1 MTIKKRIVIWY
12 TIWMAVLVAIASVVL
27 LSGSGALMRREAM
40 ADLEETVH
48 DAAEDIRTGRD
59 GRVRLDD
66 DMEFF
71 DDGAYLS
78 VWSDG
83 SIIAGRFPDE
93 VSASEPV
100 DGAMREF
107 PGTEGEWYCF
117 DLLLSDGVFLRGV
130 SRAYGMGALM
140 SSLHLLVILL
150 LPAVVLLAAFGGYVI
165 VRRSFRPADKVIAT
179 AGEIAGSDDLS
190 KRIALGEGRDEIHQM
205 AGAFDSMMDRIEHAF
220 EKEKQFTADASHELR
235 TPIAVILAETEYAKD
250 HAGDEEKME
259 ESLSV
264 IARQAGRM
272 SRLVSE
278 LLLIARSDKGTLTPH
293 PEHFDVSELCEIV
306 AGAMED
312 PAAERKISLHVD
324 SPSHVMI
331 DADRDMIARAVMNLI
346 SNAVKY
352 GREGG
357 NVFISAAEK
366 GKEAVISVRD
376 DGIGIAQSH
385 LGRIWDRFYQVDPS
399 RTSSSDG
406 AGLGLSIVREIIKL
420 HHGTVSAESVEGL
433 GSVFTIRLPLAE
445 K

>member
-12 TIWMAVLVAIASVVL
+12 TIWMAVLVAIASAVL

-48 DAAEDIRTGRD
+48 DAAEDIRIGRD

-71 DDGAYLS
+71 DDGTYLS
-78 VWSDG
+78 VWEDG

-93 VSASEPV
+93 VSAPEPA
-100 DGAMREF
+100 DGAMREI
-107 PGTEGEWYCF
+107 PGAEGEWYCF
-117 DLLLSDGVFLRGV
+117 DLMLSDGVFLRGA
-130 SRAYGMGALM
+130 SRVYGMGALM

-190 KRIALGEGRDEIHQM
+190 KRIALGEGCDEIHQM
-205 AGAFDSMMDRIEHAF
+205 AWAFDSMLDRIEHAF
-220 EKEKQFTADASHELR
+220 EKEKQFTSDASHELR

-250 HAGDEEKME
+250 HAGDEAKME

-306 AGAMED
+306 AGSMED
-312 PAAERKISLHVD
+312 TAAERNISLHVD
-324 SPSHVMI
+324 SPFPVMI

-406 AGLGLSIVREIIKL
+406 AGLGLSIVREIIRL